1 MKRRLN
7 GIMISLAIVT
17 ALCAEMTPW
26 VGRYALAGEPATAVT
41 EEKVVP
47 CPQLDWSTIRSLPN
61 TGNADDPARPDFL
74 LSPQEE
80 KDLAESRTRI
90 NTWLAQHGSERT
102 VDQPIT
108 SGSPTTLVTPYILW
122 QHSIAMPAREQET
135 GYYCGVASTQM
146 VSDYEWGYAGNQSKY
161 SQQLIADSEG
171 ATTDGVSSAAIK
183 DFLNNHPA
191 PYVTWTWVRDQPPYA
206 QGEPQAATALFDT
219 MDYNIQHGHG
229 TVMSLNPYV
238 GGYDA
243 WGELYG
249 LIGWNAASRH
259 FVAGYGVLLRSDNC
273 HRVMYIDPWETG
285 WGGPPSLGPHTI
297 DAANMVHLMGD
308 IGGYLVH

>member
-1 MKRRLN
+1 MKRRFN
-7 GIMISLAIVT
+7 SVMISLAVVIT
-17 ALCAEMTPW
+17 LCTEMIPSA
-26 VGRYALAGEPATAVT
+26 GHYAAAGEQEIVVT
-41 EEKVVP
+41 EGVTVP
-47 CPQLDWSTIRSLPN
+47 SPQLDWATIRSLPN

-80 KDLAESRTRI
+80 KDAAQSRA
-90 NTWLAQHGSERT
+90 NLENWLAQHSSETT
-102 VDQPIT
+102 VDEPIK
-108 SGSPTTLVTPYILW
+108 SGALTLVTPY
-122 QHSIAMPAREQET
+122 QHSIAMPARTQET
-135 GYYCGVASTQM
+135 GDWCGVASTQM
-146 VSDYEWGYAGNQSKY
+146 LSDYEWGYIGNQSKY
-161 SQQLIADSEG
+161 SQQLIANSEG
-171 ATTDGVSSAAIK
+171 ATEDGVSSAAIK

-243 WGELYG
+243 WGEAYG

-285 WGGPPSLGPHTI
+285 WGGPPSLGLHTI
-297 DAANMVHLMGD
+297 DAANMVHLMED
-308 IGGYLVH
+308 LGGYLVH